1 MNGKI
6 VRAVKWLMAVTAF
19 ALIVIIFTG
28 LSLGWF
34 QTKNAP
40 TMSENGQAEVGGME
54 LPEVAEGNGVSLMSA
69 VIPKAQ
75 YAAYGVSAAAET
87 AKTLTAT
94 VNGDATQKIVSW
106 SVAFENASSEWA
118 TGKTVTDYVTVEGSG
133 NLTATV
139 SCLKAF
145 GERIIV
151 TARAID
157 DTSKF
162 ATCKVE
168 YEQKLVGLDFIAT
181 SSKTKFNIT
190 KNDAQQGQNWGTLGW
205 NTTYTFSPVARKS
218 DGTVEKEYTVQ
229 EMRLKLWASSM
240 QTLQSN
246 GYVSGQTA
254 PLSITAG
261 AETNLD
267 NAALTVLFGNNAVG
281 SYQLYQAL
289 RAMRGRFEN
298 LLEVT
303 VSFKDAGGFTGYLF
317 VDYESVYVP
326 ISEVGIT
333 DSTITF

>member
-1 MNGKI
+1 MRKQI
-6 VRAVKWLMAVTAF
+6 KTAVKWSVAAVAF
-19 ALIVIIFTG
+19 ALIAVILTG
-28 LSLGWF
+28 YFLGWF
-34 QTKNAP
+34 TKKATP
-40 TMSENGQAEVGGME
+40 MSENSSLETGGME
-54 LPEVAEGNGVSLMSA
+54 LPDTVEGSGVSLMSA

-75 YAAYGVSAAAET
+75 YAAYEVSPAAET

-94 VNGDATQKIVSW
+94 INGDATHKVVSW

-118 TGKTVTDYVTVEGSG
+118 TGKTVTEYVTVQSSG
-133 NLTATV
+133 ELTATV

-162 ATCKVE
+162 ATCNVE
-168 YEQKLVGLDFIAT
+168 YEQKLIGLDFIAT
-181 SSKTKFNIT
+181 SSQAKYNIT
-190 KNDAQQGQNWGTLGW
+190 KNDAQQGENWGTLGW

-229 EMRLKLWASSM
+229 DMGLKLWAFAS
-240 QTLQSN
+240 QTLKSN
-246 GYVSGQTA
+246 GYTAGQTA
-254 PLSITAG
+254 PLGITAG
-261 AETNLD
+261 SETNLD
-267 NAALTVLFGNNAVG
+267 NGALTVLFGSNAVG

-289 RAMRGRFEN
+289 QAMRGSFEN
-298 LLEVT
+298 ILEVT

-317 VDYESVYVP
+317 VDYKSVYVP
-326 ISEVGIT
+326 INEVGIT